1 MTPSMSSTQTPQRP
15 RTCRSHFSPCT
26 WHRNSRGLRRCKTY
40 RSERAG
46 TRDLFV
52 AHAPLWLDA
61 NLGPGRLSAGII
73 AANLDNPG
81 ARQVARVLG
90 LLGMNDVFA
99 NVELP
104 DAADP
109 TKRLNEMVGVRNSI
123 AHGGSRQSA
132 TIRPGTMSIRSRPSA
147 MGSSRRLRATFRCS
161 AGSRLS
167 RGRRTRQR
175 HLSGNAA
182 FASA

>member
-1 MTPSMSSTQTPQRP
+1 MQHVSKRAS
-15 RTCRSHFSPCT
+15 RTR
-26 WHRNSRGLRRCKTY
+26 
-40 RSERAG
+40 E
-46 TRDLFV
+46 LFV

-123 AHGGSRQSA
+123 AHGGFPSVGDDQAWDYVNSVEAIGDGLEQEVARHIQMLCRLKA
-132 TIRPGTMSIRSRPSA
+132 LPRPEDPAAPLEWQRGFRFSVKGAVFEGVLEGAHLDVRKLTEGFEPSTPA
-147 MGSSRRLRATFRCS
+147 L
-161 AGSRLS
+161 
-167 RGRRTRQR
+167 
-175 HLSGNAA
+175 
-182 FASA
+182 

>member
-1 MTPSMSSTQTPQRP
+1 MTPSMSSTQTTQRP

-46 TRDLFV
+46 TRALFV

-104 DAADP
+104 DAANP
-109 TKRLNEMVGVRNSI
+109 TKRLNEMAGVRNSI
-123 AHGGSRQSA
+123 AHGGFPSVGEDQAWDYVDSV
-132 TIRPGTMSIRSRPSA
+132 GPSA

-161 AGSRLS
+161 VGSRLS
-167 RGRRTRQR
+167 CGP
-175 HLSGNAA
+175 
-182 FASA
+182 